1 LTSRKQFLL
10 DTNILVQ
17 LVRANRLG
25 EAIDSRFQL
34 TASLERPLVCV
45 VTVGELLA
53 LVKKLSW
60 GPSKIRL
67 LEGLLQQFTL
77 LDINSEEVLSTYA
90 ELDFFLQKSGK
101 SVEQNDIWIAATT
114 IVARAHLLT
123 TDKDFDPL
131 YPSHLDRTWIDPQRP
146 LF

>member
-1 LTSRKQFLL
+1 MIPRKQLLL

-34 TASLERPLVCV
+34 TASVEKPLVCV

-53 LVKKLSW
+53 LVKKLRW
-60 GPSKIRL
+60 GPAKILL
-67 LEGLLQQFTL
+67 LEDLLQQFTL
-77 LDINSEEVLSTYA
+77 LDIHSEEVLSTYA
-90 ELDFFLQKSGK
+90 ELDFILQKSGK

-114 IVARAHLLT
+114 IVAGAHLLT

-131 YPSHLDRTWIDPQRP
+131 YPAYLDRTWIDPQRP
-146 LF
+146 IF